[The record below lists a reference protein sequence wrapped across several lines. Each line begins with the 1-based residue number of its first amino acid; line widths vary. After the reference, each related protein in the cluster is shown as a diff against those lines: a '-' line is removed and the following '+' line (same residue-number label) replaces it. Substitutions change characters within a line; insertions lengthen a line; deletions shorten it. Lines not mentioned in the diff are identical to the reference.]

1 MIDGIRTPPTTLR
14 VKRKRGQDPLHALLV
29 DSLKKNNKNA
39 YVFTFAGTEETQPA
53 KNDTVLLEEHMRQA
67 GTQKRRQSVS
77 TSVDENDPD
86 GRRVFRL
93 PRAKKQKRRQSS
105 DAGVSA
111 ALTDMVQNYL
121 QMEPSS
127 SSDKPVVSSQDLP
140 PAIDEDTEMA
150 SEDTSNMKGPLADS
164 LDPDAEVEDYVYDIY
179 YRHRN
184 AATTSYE
191 GQRIGF
197 IVLDADEQ
205 LLFNEDD
212 DDSDAAAATDDED
225 SNAEDFYRNDY
236 PDDDEVSSIDSE
248 DVPRFGNEFFDD
260 RFATKNANDEDY
272 FAGDYG
278 PSDDEDQ
285 RKPWDKQKS
294 IPEED
299 EWSEDEDGADRDR
312 LFSQLEHYVE
322 NR

>member
-1 MIDGIRTPPTTLR
+1 
-14 VKRKRGQDPLHALLV
+14 
-29 DSLKKNNKNA
+29 
-39 YVFTFAGTEETQPA
+39 
-53 KNDTVLLEEHMRQA
+53 
-67 GTQKRRQSVS
+67 
-77 TSVDENDPD
+77 
-86 GRRVFRL
+86 
-93 PRAKKQKRRQSS
+93 
-105 DAGVSA
+105 
-111 ALTDMVQNYL
+111 MVQNYL

-127 SSDKPVVSSQDLP
+127 NSSSAGKTVITPEDLP
-140 PAIDEDTEMA
+140 PAVDEDTEMT
-150 SEDTSNMKGPLADS
+150 SEEASNMKGPLADS

-205 LLFNEDD
+205 LLFNDDD
-212 DDSDAAAATDDED
+212 DDSDAAGVTDDED

-248 DVPRFGNEFFDD
+248 ESGVPRFGNEFFDD
-260 RFATKNANDEDY
+260 RFATRNANDDDY

-299 EWSEDEDGADRDR
+299 EWSEDEDGVERDR
-312 LFSQLEHYVE
+312 LFSELEHYVE

>member
-1 MIDGIRTPPTTLR
+1 MIDSIRTPPTTLR
-14 VKRKRGQDPLHALLV
+14 VKRKRGQDPLQALLV
-29 DSLKKNNKNA
+29 DSLKKNNKNP
-39 YVFTFAGTEETQPA
+39 YVFTYSGTEETQPA

-67 GTQKRRQSVS
+67 TGTQKRRQSVS
-77 TSVDENDPD
+77 VDDD
-86 GRRVFRL
+86 ADARRVFRL

-121 QMEPSS
+121 QMDPSS
-127 SSDKPVVSSQDLP
+127 SSSAAQKTVISPEDLP
-140 PAIDEDTEMA
+140 PAIEEDTDMT
-150 SEDTSNMKGPLADS
+150 SEEASNMKGPLADS

-197 IVLDADEQ
+197 I
-205 LLFNEDD
+205 
-212 DDSDAAAATDDED
+212 DAAGVTDDED

-236 PDDDEVSSIDSE
+236 PDDDDVSSIDSE
-248 DVPRFGNEFFDD
+248 ASDIPRFGNEFFDD
-260 RFATKNANDEDY
+260 RFATGTRNTNDDDY

-299 EWSEDEDGADRDR
+299 EWSEDEDGVERDR
-312 LFSQLEHYVE
+312 LFSELEHYVE